1 MGVLEQFQD
10 ICTLFHYTWFRYVL
24 HSLVLLN
31 PPPQALILS
40 VQLVLFDL
48 LLKEDNSLL
57 VQSVLVLKCLHNAIP
72 DAVDL
77 LKVVDL
83 GVTVVNETLLVC

>member
-1 MGVLEQFQD
+1 M
-10 ICTLFHYTWFRYVL
+10 

-72 DAVDL
+72 DAIDL